1 MTKIFVC
8 VLDARACY
16 LFYNIY
22 TYSLAGRE
30 REVVFATPE
39 YEIILTP
46 IIAPTSHFDNNNI

>member
-1 MTKIFVC
+1 MC
-8 VLDARACY
+8 VLDARVCY

-30 REVVFATPE
+30 REAVFATPE